1 MELSFSRSKYSAV
14 FSFWLLLLLASI
26 LLPKAQLQSS
36 QDKGLCTL
44 VVTYNTGEDRI
55 RLDRV
60 RFWLISERGDLHLY
74 PQGNSY
80 VDDPETSKRMVLI
93 ENLPEGAYTLKFIM
107 PNSDGLFEKVEPRKV
122 SLVQGGVVKVDQEL
136 KLLAKEIGSQPDVEL
151 AYESPYQREAPPMHE
166 VRFYSQPFD
175 SYAPQPG
182 YLNIRSNV
190 PAARWVLYKD
200 GARIASGEGSVK
212 DLTVPAG
219 SGYQLTAEE
228 LENYE
233 VKLLPQTP
241 FSVQPNQT
249 QSLEIFYKRILGV
262 VQVMTDMPTGD
273 ALNIQIEG
281 SALKQ
286 PLRVTQVARSNKIE
300 WTSPG
305 IPLGNYVISFKPPSF
320 YEEITPVK
328 FSLKQGQNALIRPK
342 LRGGGKIL
350 VITNTSDA
358 TFTLKQTNGPLSL
371 EGSGDQYRFEGLL
384 PGNYTLTFSSKD
396 PTRYIPPKSLY
407 ISLSRFRKHEETVE
421 GEYTFAGMLKITG
434 NIARFSVKLEPKSG
448 NFDTIREE
456 VTDYSKSIPL
466 PEGNWKVIF
475 TPIGRTGAGTPLPA
489 KEIYIDAFATESI
502 TPVFEEKVEKQ
513 EPAVSV
519 TETPRKTIDELYKDL
534 IFVPAGLS
542 IFGDPY
548 RKDTE
553 NTFPAQVVE
562 LSTFE
567 ISKYEVTNGQFCDW
581 LNIALQEGSIR
592 PKDNQRGVFT
602 NVKGNVVFRT
612 MEANA
617 DSQISFRP
625 TQDKVKP
632 FMVLPGFDNYPVIH
646 VTWIGAQEFCNTF
659 GLRLP
664 TEAEWE
670 RAASVRGGNNVS
682 EIKKWIY
689 GFSKDVINRSL
700 ANYKS
705 NPGTSAFHRVATTPV
720 GFYNGVNTIPLSP
733 EDLIP
738 KKTEDAKSPIGA
750 YDMSGN
756 VFEWVQD
763 WYFDSPSLLHLE
775 KNPLGPLSG
784 SLKVAKGGC
793 YDSLADGVR
802 SFERIALAPEHSDSF
817 TGFRVARTTN

>member
-1 MELSFSRSKYSAV
+1 MALSFSRSKNSAA
-14 FSFWLLLLLASI
+14 FSFYLFLLILSL
-26 LLPKAQLQSS
+26 LLPKNLLLSS

-44 VVTYNTGEDRI
+44 VVTYSTGEDLV

-60 RFWLISERGDLHLY
+60 RFWLISERGDHHLY
-74 PQGNSY
+74 PHANSY
-80 VDDPETSKRMVLI
+80 VDDPETKKRMVLI
-93 ENLPEGAYTLKFIM
+93 ENLSEGSYTLKFIM
-107 PNSDGLFEKVEPRKV
+107 PNSDKLFETVEPRKV
-122 SLVQGGVVKVDQEL
+122 TLVQGGVVKVDQEL
-136 KLLAKEIGSQPDVEL
+136 KLLAKDIDDQTEVEL

-175 SYAPQPG
+175 RYAPLPG

-190 PAARWVLYKD
+190 PAARWALYKD

-219 SGYQLTAEE
+219 SGYQVMAEE

-233 VKLLPQTP
+233 VKLIPQTP
-241 FSVQPNQT
+241 FSIQPDQT
-249 QSLEIFYKRILGV
+249 QSIEILYKRILGV
-262 VQVMTDMPTGD
+262 VQVKADMPTGD
-273 ALNIQIEG
+273 TLNIQIEG
-281 SALKQ
+281 SGLTTPLK
-286 PLRVTQVARSNKIE
+286 LTQVAHNNKVD

-305 IPLGNYVISFKPPSF
+305 IPLGNYVISLKPPSY
-320 YEEITPVK
+320 YEEIAPVK
-328 FSLKQGQNALIRPK
+328 FSLKQGQNVTIRPK

-358 TFTLKQTNGPLSL
+358 SFTLKQSSGPLSF
-371 EGSGDQYRFEGLL
+371 EGGGDQYRFEGLF
-384 PGNYTLTFSSKD
+384 PGNYILTFSTKD
-396 PTRYIPPKSLY
+396 VTRYIPPKPIH
-407 ISLSRFRKHEETVE
+407 ISLSRFKKQAETVE
-421 GEYTFAGMLKITG
+421 GEYTFAGMLKVTG
-434 NIARFSVKLEPKSG
+434 NIPRFSIKLEPKSG

-475 TPIGRTGAGTPLPA
+475 TPKGRSGFGAPLPPR
-489 KEIYIDAFATESI
+489 EVYIDAFATEEIS
-502 TPVFEEKVEKQ
+502 PVFEEEIEKK
-513 EPAVSV
+513 EPVAAAEEVA
-519 TETPRKTIDELYKDL
+519 RKTIDDLYKDL

-548 RKDTE
+548 RKEPE

-562 LSTFE
+562 LSSFE
-567 ISKYEVTNGQFCDW
+567 ISKFEVTNGQFCDW
-581 LNIALQEGSIR
+581 LNIALQEGSL
-592 PKDNQRGVFT
+592 KAADNQRGIFT
-602 NVKGNVVFRT
+602 DEKSNILFRT

-617 DSQISFRP
+617 DSQITFRP
-625 TQDKVKP
+625 TQDKIKP
-632 FMVLPGFDNYPVIH
+632 FMVLPGFENHPVIH
-646 VTWIGAQEFCNTF
+646 VTWVGAEKFCHTF

-670 RAASVRGGNNVS
+670 KAASVTS
-682 EIKKWIY
+682 DDQASMIKKWIY
-689 GFSKDVINRSL
+689 GFSKDTIDRSL

-705 NPGTSAFHRVATTPV
+705 APGTAASHRVATTPV
-720 GFYNGVNTIPLSP
+720 GFYNGVNTIPLAP

-738 KKTEDAKSPIGA
+738 RKSEDAKSPIGA

-763 WYFDSPSLLHLE
+763 WYFESPSLLHLE
-775 KNPLGPLSG
+775 KDPSGPLSG
-784 SLKVAKGGC
+784 NLKVAKGGC

-802 SFERIALAPEHSDSF
+802 SFERMPLAPQHSDSF